1 MCYLFLRVASEVVHA
16 HCKQKL
22 DAAAQLLE
30 SVWDEVVQQAGDC
43 CWKSLEVVV
52 NDAVTNLSC
61 KQAEFVCSH
70 LIYCPFIIFV
80 WAYMHL
86 DAALLNSPVELVYS
100 SLLVN

>member
-61 KQAEFVCSH
+61 KQAEFV
-70 LIYCPFIIFV
+70 IIQHGTILQVQKTGENMLKLEQCTF
-80 WAYMHL
+80 YTDRL
-86 DAALLNSPVELVYS
+86 
-100 SLLVN
+100 